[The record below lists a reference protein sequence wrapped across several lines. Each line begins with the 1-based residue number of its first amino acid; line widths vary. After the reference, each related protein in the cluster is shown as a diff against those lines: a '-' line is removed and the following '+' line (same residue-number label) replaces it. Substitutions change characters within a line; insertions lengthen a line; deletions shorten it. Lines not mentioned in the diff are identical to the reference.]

1 MARVR
6 LSLYLGAIEQKLGP
20 GKVRLL
26 EAIGERGSISA
37 AAREM
42 GMAYRHAWALIDE
55 LNGCF
60 AEPLVERK
68 VGGRAGGGA
77 ELTPTGAE
85 ICRRFHRIE
94 AATERAIA
102 RDLAALESRLAK
114 RVRPRRT
121 ARAANTTSKVR

>member
-6 LSLYLGAIEQKLGP
+6 LSLYLGEIEQKLGP
-20 GKVRLL
+20 GKVHLL
-26 EAIGERGSISA
+26 ESIREHGSISA

-102 RDLAALESRLAK
+102 RDLAALESQL
-114 RVRPRRT
+114 VRR
-121 ARAANTTSKVR
+121 ARARRRA

>member
-1 MARVR
+1 VARVR
-6 LSLYLGAIEQKLGP
+6 LSLYLGAGLHKLGP
-20 GKVRLL
+20 GKVQLL
-26 EAIGERGSISA
+26 ESIGECGSISG

-60 AEPLVERK
+60 AEPLVAVK
-68 VGGRAGGGA
+68 VGGRSGGGA
-77 ELTPTGAE
+77 ELTPAGAE

-102 RDLAALESRLAK
+102 RDLGALESRLAK
-114 RVRPRRT
+114 PARPRRKG
-121 ARAANTTSKVR
+121 RVG

>member
-1 MARVR
+1 VARVR
-6 LSLYLGAIEQKLGP
+6 LSLYLGEALHKLGP
-20 GKVRLL
+20 GKVELL
-26 EAIGERGSISA
+26 ETIGECGSISG

-60 AEPLVERK
+60 AEPVVAVK

-77 ELTPTGAE
+77 ELTPAGAE

-94 AATERAIA
+94 AAARRAIA
-102 RDLAALESRLAK
+102 RDLGALESRMAK
-114 RVRPRRT
+114 RTRTRRG
-121 ARAANTTSKVR
+121 KG

>member
-1 MARVR
+1 VARVR

-26 EAIGERGSISA
+26 EAIGEHGSISA
-37 AAREM
+37 AARDM

-60 AEPLVERK
+60 AEPLVQVK

-77 ELTPTGAE
+77 ELTPAGAE

-114 RVRPRRT
+114 RARTQRR
-121 ARAANTTSKVR
+121 A

>member
-6 LSLYLGAIEQKLGP
+6 LSLYLGKTLQKLGP

-26 EAIGERGSISA
+26 EAVRATGSISA

-42 GMAYRHAWALIDE
+42 GMAYRHAWLLIDE

-60 AEPLVERK
+60 AEPLVEVK

-77 ELTPTGAE
+77 QLTRWGEEL
-85 ICRRFHRIE
+85 CRRFHRIE

-102 RDLAALESRLAK
+102 RDLAALEARLAK
-114 RVRPRRT
+114 RAAPQRRKPR
-121 ARAANTTSKVR
+121 ARAARA

>member
-6 LSLYLGAIEQKLGP
+6 LSLYLGKALHKLGP

-26 EAIGERGSISA
+26 ETIAERGSISA

-42 GMAYRHAWALIDE
+42 GMAYRHAWELIDE

-60 AEPLVERK
+60 AEPLVAVK
-68 VGGRAGGGA
+68 VGGRNGGGA
-77 ELTPTGAE
+77 ELTLAGAE

-94 AATERAIA
+94 AAAERAIA
-102 RDLAALESRLAK
+102 RDLGVLESRIAK
-114 RVRPRRT
+114 RTRSRRKGRT
-121 ARAANTTSKVR
+121 G